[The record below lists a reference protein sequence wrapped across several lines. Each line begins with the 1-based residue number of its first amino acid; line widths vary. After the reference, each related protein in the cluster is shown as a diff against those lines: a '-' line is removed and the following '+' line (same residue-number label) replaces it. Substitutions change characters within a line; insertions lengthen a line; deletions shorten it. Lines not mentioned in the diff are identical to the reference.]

1 VVGAGILLVSLFLFD
16 QFTELTLNSPLLFF
30 VALFIYIVE
39 FSDHVLDGV
48 SSVLKDSWS
57 VEIGDNDAAGDG
69 VLRDSNLFE
78 KSLLTLGGFAQA
90 PCNTGAL
97 ISVFTG
103 GGIGSGLIDNEGIG
117 DGFLGV
123 NTRLP

>member
-1 VVGAGILLVSLFLFD
+1 VSLFLFD
-16 QFTELTLNSPLLFF
+16 QFTEFTLISPRLLF
-30 VALFIYIVE
+30 VALSIYTVE
-39 FSDHVLDGV
+39 FSDHALGEV

-69 VLRDSNLFE
+69 VLRDSSLFE
-78 KSLLTLGGFAQA
+78 NSLLTLGGFAQA

-97 ISVFTG
+97 ISVFNGG

-123 NTRLP
+123 NTRFA